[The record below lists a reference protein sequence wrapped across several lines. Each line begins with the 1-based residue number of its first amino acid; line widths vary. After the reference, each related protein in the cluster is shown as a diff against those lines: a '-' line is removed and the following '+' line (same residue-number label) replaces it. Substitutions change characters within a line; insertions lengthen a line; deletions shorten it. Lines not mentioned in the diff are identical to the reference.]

1 MTPGLSQ
8 GGDKLRLGAF
18 HPCCHL
24 VGQHHGDVVAG
35 RQGEELLGE
44 AVQEACPLRE
54 LIKEGAEGG
63 SHTVNDQEADPR
75 MGRQE
80 ARQQVELRQQLHVIM
95 AAHLKDMRP

>member
-18 HPCCHL
+18 HPSRHV
-24 VGQHHGDVVAG
+24 VGQHHSDVVAG

-54 LIKEGAEGG
+54 LIKQGAEGG
-63 SHTVNDQEADPR
+63 SHAVD
-75 MGRQE
+75 
-80 ARQQVELRQQLHVIM
+80 H
-95 AAHLKDMRP
+95 